1 MSVTLPDI
9 DAVLEYVPYSVRLA
23 AKRAQQIE
31 AAAASKGID
40 RRVHQRIRAAD
51 LKWLRGS
58 RVKNGHDVTLVD
70 LSAGGALLDS
80 DVQLR
85 PGALITLEIVGA
97 GTIEVRSEVLR
108 CQLAALRDAAAVYR
122 GALTF
127 KTPFDLSKMEQ
138 VPAPIVRQVQAAAA
152 GQAWQKIVVRYRD
165 GQLLRGY
172 TLDFHPSRGHFSLWP
187 SINATAN
194 ERVLVPHSRLKAV
207 FFVRDFEGNPHHVA
221 AAANNEA
228 PAGRR
233 IEVTFQDREVIQGTT
248 LSYRPDGS
256 GFFLIPNDPN
266 GNNLRIFV
274 VGGAVRHVRFP

>member
-1 MSVTLPDI
+1 MSVTLADI
-9 DAVLEYVPYSVRLA
+9 DTVLEYVPYSVRLA
-23 AKRAQQIE
+23 AKRAQQLE
-31 AAAASKGID
+31 AAAAGKGID

-58 RVKNGHDVTLVD
+58 RVKNAHDVTLID

-108 CQLAALRDAAAVYR
+108 CRIAALRDAAAVYR
-122 GALTF
+122 GALIF

-138 VPAPIVRQVQAAAA
+138 LPAPAVRGVQAAAA

-165 GQLLRGY
+165 GALLKGY

-187 SINATAN
+187 SINATAG

-207 FFVRDFEGNPHHVA
+207 FFVRDFDGNPQHVA
-221 AAANNEA
+221 VAANNEA

-233 IEVTFQDREVIQGTT
+233 IEVTFQDREVIRGTT

-256 GFFLIPNDPN
+256 GFFMIPTDSN

-274 VGGAVRHVRFP
+274 IGGAVRHVRFP